1 MDNLGT
7 SATRGRR
14 SKRRGRSQ
22 PLIAGRSTGRT
33 RRKNKQEEDVS
44 CMTCIIPSSRRAT
57 SRQRQSR
64 RWRKGAQW
72 LAGGRAANGRGGLGQ
87 PPEQRERS
95 GGRRGWRVAG
105 QEGRSRRRQLD
116 SGSQRKKM
124 ECIFASIFVF
134 QFVFISVFCLSLS
147 GLCCLAAAICCYLL
161 LSATIVM
168 AISTISIS
176 YQLIALCI
184 CPLSQLTC
192 HPPDRVNPA

>member
-1 MDNLGT
+1 MGDLGSWRVITIICLPVKVGWMDNLGT

-124 ECIFASIFVF
+124 ECILP
-134 QFVFISVFCLSLS
+134 LSLS
-147 GLCCLAAAICCYLL
+147 FNLSLYLSFVCLCLVFAAWLLLSAAICCYLL
-161 LSATIVM
+161 L
-168 AISTISIS
+168 
-176 YQLIALCI
+176 L
-184 CPLSQLTC
+184 
-192 HPPDRVNPA
+192 